1 MCASILFLV
10 AVLGLAGTVKHH
22 QVVLFFVSFFLE
34 RERERESGKEGGK
47 GETVLLL
54 S

>member
-22 QVVLFFVSFFLE
+22 QVVLFFVSFLE